1 MERRMPEEQAA
12 TNKPK
17 RSVPLPDRQILENLL
32 KRIGGAEKLIN
43 AQLRDIHALHG
54 HVLVLVAAHDN
65 AREIAR
71 EIAAG
76 EIVPLKIIERRAI
89 FDALALMKGDKLKT
103 AVMLGI
109 GKTKIY
115 RKLKEYGY

>member
-1 MERRMPEEQAA
+1 MPEEQAA

-32 KRIGGAEKLIN
+32 KRIGGAEKLLN
-43 AQLRDIHALHG
+43 AQLRDIHALRG
-54 HVLVLVAAHDN
+54 DVLVLVAAHDN